1 MYHRKLCY
9 KIINGKKTNEMIK
22 KLFGQML
29 LTQILSAMTV
39 VLCMLI
45 DSIMIGHFLG
55 VNAMAAYGLASPVL
69 LIFSALG
76 SMLSA
81 GIQVM
86 SGKTMGNGDKKAT
99 DACFSVS
106 VFLAAVISIVGVL
119 IVLLFRAPI
128 CTLLGAGEPVPDNEV
143 FRLTKDYL
151 TGFII
156 GAPAFICAQ
165 IMVPFMQMSGNRT
178 RLVVAVCAMAVSNI
192 ALNVL
197 NVLVFHGGIF
207 GMGFASSL
215 SYYIALAIGMLYFF
229 RKDCIFKFRL
239 KGIKLKRCL
248 RLIRYGVPTIVNQIS
263 YVFLVYLLNKI
274 LLSIGQNVAVA
285 AYSVISSVGNI
296 CYSFGTGIGNVALML
311 ASMFYSEEDRTSI
324 KSLVKTMSAYAIVL
338 DAIVTLAVILTAP
351 ALVTL
356 FLRESYP
363 YARKTTI
370 LGVRLFALSLI
381 PCSLNTTFKHYYQGI
396 DRAGLT
402 QAISVMQNFVFTA
415 IFAFALSRFFGTT
428 GVWLSF
434 ACGESTTF
442 IVISCIVWI
451 TNRKVSFS
459 ADAYSLLQKNFGVAP
474 EDCFD
479 ASIRSGEEIVTVS
492 RQASEFCR
500 QHGEDSK
507 TRALIVL
514 CIEVMSNNIVKHG
527 FSDGKEHSIDIRL
540 FRKNQE
546 WSIRI
551 RDNCKNFDPVK
562 YLELHKADNSAS
574 PTGIRLVMSMVKDAN
589 YVNSLGLNNL
599 TLVM

>member
-1 MYHRKLCY
+1 
-9 KIINGKKTNEMIK
+9 MIK

-106 VFLAAVISIVGVL
+106 VFLAGTISIVGLLVVL
-119 IVLLFRAPI
+119 VFCSPI
-128 CTLLGAGEPVPDNEV
+128 CTLLGAGEPAPGNQV
-143 FRLTKDYL
+143 FWMTKDYL
-151 TGFII
+151 IGFII

-178 RLVVAVCAMAVSNI
+178 RLVAAVGAMAVSNI

-207 GMGFASSL
+207 GMGLASSL
-215 SYYIALAIGMLYFF
+215 SYYIALAIGLLYFL
-229 RKDCIFKFRL
+229 RKDCIFKFRR

-248 RLIRYGVPTIVNQIS
+248 RLIQYGVPTIVNQIS
-263 YVFLVYLLNKI
+263 YVFLVYILNKI
-274 LLSIGQNVAVA
+274 LLFTGQNVAVA

-311 ASMFYSEEDRTSI
+311 ASMFYGEEDRTSM
-324 KSLVKTMSAYAIVL
+324 KSLVRTMTAYAIVL
-338 DAIVTLAVILTAP
+338 DAIVTAAVILIAP

-356 FLRESYP
+356 FLRESFP
-363 YARKTTI
+363 YARQTTI
-370 LGVRLFALSLI
+370 LGVRLFALSLV

-396 DRAGLT
+396 DRAGFT
-402 QAISVMQNFVFTA
+402 QAISVMQNFAFTA
-415 IFAFALSRFFGTT
+415 IFAFLLSRFFGTT

-434 ACGESTTF
+434 VCGEATTF

-451 TNRKVSFS
+451 KNRRVSFS
-459 ADAYSLLQKNFGVAP
+459 ADAYSLLQTNFGIAP

-479 ASIRSGEEIVTVS
+479 ASIRSGGEIAAVS

-500 QHGEDSK
+500 RRGVDDK
-507 TRALIVL
+507 TGALIAL
-514 CIEVMSNNIVKHG
+514 CIEVMSDNIVKHG

-540 FRKNQE
+540 FRKNKE

-562 YLELHKADNSAS
+562 YLELHKENNAAS

-589 YVNSLGLNNL
+589 YVNALGLNNL

>member
-1 MYHRKLCY
+1 
-9 KIINGKKTNEMIK
+9 MIK

-106 VFLAAVISIVGVL
+106 VFLAAAISIVGLLVVL
-119 IVLLFRAPI
+119 VFCSPI
-128 CTLLGAGEPVPDNEV
+128 CTLLGAGEPAPGNQV
-143 FRLTKDYL
+143 FWMTKDYL
-151 TGFII
+151 IGFII

-178 RLVVAVCAMAVSNI
+178 RLVAAVGAMAVSNI

-207 GMGFASSL
+207 GMGLASSL
-215 SYYIALAIGMLYFF
+215 SYYIALAIGLLYFL
-229 RKDCIFKFRL
+229 RKDCIFKFRR

-248 RLIRYGVPTIVNQIS
+248 RLIQYGVPTIVNQIS
-263 YVFLVYLLNKI
+263 YVFLVYILNKI
-274 LLSIGQNVAVA
+274 LLFTGQNVAVA

-311 ASMFYSEEDRTSI
+311 ASMFYGEEDRTSM
-324 KSLVKTMSAYAIVL
+324 KSLVRTMTAYAIVL
-338 DAIVTLAVILTAP
+338 DAIVTAAVILIAP

-356 FLRESYP
+356 FLRESFP
-363 YARKTTI
+363 YARQTTI
-370 LGVRLFALSLI
+370 LGVRLFALSLV

-396 DRAGLT
+396 DRAGFT
-402 QAISVMQNFVFTA
+402 QAISVMQNFAFTA
-415 IFAFALSRFFGTT
+415 VFAFILSRFFGTT

-434 ACGESTTF
+434 ACGEATTF

-451 TNRKVSFS
+451 KNRRISFS
-459 ADAYSLLQKNFGVAP
+459 ADAYSLLQTNFGIVP

-479 ASIRSGEEIVTVS
+479 ASIRSGGEIAAVS

-500 QHGEDSK
+500 RRGVDDK
-507 TRALIVL
+507 TGALIAL
-514 CIEVMSNNIVKHG
+514 CIEVMSDNIVKHG

-540 FRKNQE
+540 FRKNKE

-562 YLELHKADNSAS
+562 YLELHKENNAAS

-589 YVNSLGLNNL
+589 YVNALGLNNL